1 MSRLDS
7 PAAHFSDL
15 VAMQLHLPPPRCS
28 WISMGFTD
36 VLALK
41 ERKDK
46 NRFTGSHLGSGF
58 NATRGRPLSF
68 GLCSACHR
76 IKILD
81 NDNR

>member
-1 MSRLDS
+1 
-7 PAAHFSDL
+7 
-15 VAMQLHLPPPRCS
+15 
-28 WISMGFTD
+28 MGFTD

-58 NATRGRPLSF
+58 NATRGHPPAF
-68 GLCSACHR
+68 GLWSDCCG
-76 IKILD
+76 IKMLD